1 MDTQELFRNLLKT
14 KKGSV
19 IILIEDY
26 GFSAKI
32 LELNL
37 IEKLCNINN
46 KTCLL
51 ITRIKKDYMVGK
63 LLKMCANIDSSEKI
77 ETASAKVVQ
86 CIRQI
91 NSWKLFIYSGKEFTI
106 GNLEQYISEKKAD
119 YLFIQNLWQSKTIN
133 PESLKSIAIR
143 QKCVIC
149 MTTYISEQNCRKT
162 NTEYKNFV
170 KYADKIL
177 LLNEKCEYSKSP
189 FYTISV
195 KLIKPEIDSNS
206 IQYNYNTSRILETGE

>member
-1 MDTQELFRNLLKT
+1 MQELFRNLLKT

-26 GFSAKI
+26 GFGAEI

-37 IEKLCNINN
+37 IEKLCNVNN

-51 ITRIKKDYMVGK
+51 ITRTKKDYMVGK
-63 LLKMCANIDSSEKI
+63 ILKMCANIDSSEKI
-77 ETASAKVVQ
+77 ETASEKVVQ
-86 CIRQI
+86 CIKQI
-91 NSWKLFIYSGKEFTI
+91 NSWKIFIYSGQEFPI

-119 YLFIQNLWQSKTIN
+119 YLFIQNLWQSRTIN
-133 PESLKSIAIR
+133 PESLKSVAIR

-162 NTEYKNFV
+162 NVEYKNFV

-177 LLNEKCEYSKSP
+177 LFNGERKFLNSP
-189 FYTISV
+189 FRVINAD
-195 KLIKPEIDSNS
+195 LIKPNMGLVS
-206 IQYNYNTSRILETGE
+206 IKYNYNTNKVLENG